1 MLRVELSKLVLRPRT
16 WITIAVLSLLPVVVA
31 IFLKVTG
38 RVPQPGQ
45 GPALLSD
52 VLGNGAL
59 FPVAALGL
67 VLPLFLP
74 VAVAIIGGEA
84 IAGEA
89 EAGTLRYLLIRP
101 VSRRRLLVS
110 KLVMLTVFVILTVA
124 IIALVGFICGSTMFG
139 VGASH
144 GSGVGSV
151 GSVGSVTSGGSVAS
165 VSGQGIPAQSAT
177 VRVLLSVAFAI
188 VSMLGVAAISVFGS
202 VMTESA
208 VGAALAAVAFLVCS
222 EVLDLVNAADAIR
235 PYLPTHYWLA
245 FVDLFRNPILWH
257 NVIRGF
263 LIQGAYI
270 AVFTSAAWARF
281 SNKDIP
287 S

>member
-1 MLRVELSKLVLRPRT
+1 MLRVELSKLILRPRT

-52 VLGNGAL
+52 VLHNGAL

-101 VSRRRLLVS
+101 VSRRRVLVS

-144 GSGVGSV
+144 TSGVGSV
-151 GSVGSVTSGGSVAS
+151 GSAGSVGSVTS

-177 VRVLLSVAFAI
+177 VRILLSVAFAI

-202 VMTESA
+202 VMTDSA

-281 SNKDIP
+281 SNKDIT

>member
-1 MLRVELSKLVLRPRT
+1 MLRVELSKLILRPRT

-52 VLGNGAL
+52 VLHNGAL

-101 VSRRRLLVS
+101 VSRRRVLVS

-144 GSGVGSV
+144 TSGVGSV
-151 GSVGSVTSGGSVAS
+151 GSGGSVGSVAS

-177 VRVLLSVAFAI
+177 VRILLSVAFAI

-202 VMTESA
+202 VMTDSA

-281 SNKDIP
+281 SNKDIT